1 MDDGVGYGESATLI
15 SGIILI
21 PIMVLIAFILPGNK
35 TLPVV
40 DLIAIPYMIESI
52 VAVTRGNILKVI
64 ATGIVWFSLGL
75 YAASW
80 LSPVYTAAVAHYG
93 VAIPTGVV
101 LVTSF
106 NLVARPLN
114 ALVFAAFIS
123 ESPVWISL
131 AIIIYLVMLFG
142 LRKYRSQIWH
152 YLNKM
157 AMKNA

>member
-1 MDDGVGYGESATLI
+1 MLFRS
-15 SGIILI
+15 
-21 PIMVLIAFILPGNK
+21 
-35 TLPVV
+35 
-40 DLIAIPYMIESI
+40 
-52 VAVTRGNILKVI
+52 
-64 ATGIVWFSLGL
+64 
-75 YAASW
+75 
-80 LSPVYTAAVAHYG
+80 AVAHYG

-123 ESPVWISL
+123 ESPLWISL

>member
-1 MDDGVGYGESATLI
+1 
-15 SGIILI
+15 
-21 PIMVLIAFILPGNK
+21 
-35 TLPVV
+35 
-40 DLIAIPYMIESI
+40 MIESI

-131 AIIIYLVMLFG
+131 AVIIYLVMLFG

>member
-1 MDDGVGYGESATLI
+1 
-15 SGIILI
+15 
-21 PIMVLIAFILPGNK
+21 MVYI
-35 TLPVV
+35 
-40 DLIAIPYMIESI
+40 
-52 VAVTRGNILKVI
+52 
-64 ATGIVWFSLGL
+64 LGL

-123 ESPVWISL
+123 ESPGFFTSNYHLSCDVIRITEISFANL
-131 AIIIYLVMLFG
+131 ALP
-142 LRKYRSQIWH
+142 
-152 YLNKM
+152 
-157 AMKNA
+157 